1 MTNDHRIHHD
11 QVVAAD
17 DIGIQREADRK
28 RPCTLSA
35 GAVPANPE
43 PLTPHSP
50 ESRAPEE
57 F

>member
-17 DIGIQREADRK
+17 DIGIEREADRK